1 MIFSNILPYKAILI
15 FIENFFIEN
24 VGVRN
29 LLLLAYLVGI
39 LFRDVASLCRT
50 RKFAD
55 NGSCDLY
62 GLWVKIMFVVHSM

>member
-15 FIENFFIEN
+15 FIEIFFIEN

-39 LFRDVASLCRT
+39 LFRDVASLCGT
-50 RKFAD
+50 CKIAD